1 VYSQSVE
8 FGKKGIN
15 NNVGFTWYPL
25 MAKNVYRLSS
35 DQLELDKLLGSRLV
49 KPATRSKKVPGQLKP
64 LKLTKVSRSNSAKS
78 AAPLSTDEAVPH
90 GGVTSEDCS
99 QHGTAGQRQG
109 QEHSAPL
116 GSAGRHELTANFTES
131 AYFKSLFKSHAAV
144 KKTTEKTHKS
154 LPKLHVYEGQAYE
167 AYGLAPITPTHAEED
182 FSDEL
187 QTRPTTGPIG
197 HELAQF
203 STTSTTDV
211 ECSTSLLM
219 VELKEAVHNLL
230 LSHPATPRELDASPP
245 ALSPPSHQHSSS
257 MLGRANSHHHAVSG
271 PAGKLT
277 FDNMLVAGK
286 PLLQARGGEE
296 GDEVSL
302 MHSVNS
308 AASMKSGHSAPPR
321 PTVQPRGAPGSHVR
335 GMHGR
340 ADSR

>member
-308 AASMKSGHSAPPR
+308 AASMKSWHSAPPR

>member
-1 VYSQSVE
+1 
-8 FGKKGIN
+8 
-15 NNVGFTWYPL
+15 
-25 MAKNVYRLSS
+25 LSS
-35 DQLELDKLLGSRLV
+35 DSLELDKLLGSRLV

-78 AAPLSTDEAVPH
+78 AAPLSAEAAVPEG
-90 GGVTSEDCS
+90 GGVSEVYS
-99 QHGTAGQRQG
+99 QHDTAGQRHG

-116 GSAGRHELTANFTES
+116 GSAGRHELAADFTES
-131 AYFKSLFKSHAAV
+131 AYFRSLFKSHAAV
-144 KKTTEKTHKS
+144 KKTTEKTHKP

-167 AYGLAPITPTHAEED
+167 AYGLAPITPTHAEEG

-187 QTRPTTGPIG
+187 QTRPTTGPSG

-203 STTSTTDV
+203 STASTTDV

-230 LSHPATPRELDASPP
+230 LSHPATPRELDASSP

-308 AASMKSGHSAPPR
+308 AASLRSGHSAPPR

-335 GMHGR
+335 GMRGR

>member
-1 VYSQSVE
+1 VE

-35 DQLELDKLLGSRLV
+35 DSLELDKLLGSRLV

-78 AAPLSTDEAVPH
+78 AAPSSVEAAIPEG
-90 GGVTSEDCS
+90 GGVLEVYS
-99 QHGTAGQRQG
+99 QHDTAGQGQG
-109 QEHSAPL
+109 QEHSVPL
-116 GSAGRHELTANFTES
+116 GSAGRHELAADFTES
-131 AYFKSLFKSHAAV
+131 AYFQSLFKSHAAV
-144 KKTTEKTHKS
+144 KKTTEKTRKP

-167 AYGLAPITPTHAEED
+167 AYGLAPITLTHAGED

-187 QTRPTTGPIG
+187 QTRPTTGPSG
-197 HELAQF
+197 PELAQL
-203 STTSTTDV
+203 STASTTDV

-245 ALSPPSHQHSSS
+245 ALSPPSHQNSSS
-257 MLGRANSHHHAVSG
+257 MLGRVTSLHYASG

-286 PLLQARGGEE
+286 PLLQGRGGEE

-308 AASMKSGHSAPPR
+308 ATSLKSGHSAPPR

-335 GMHGR
+335 GMQGR